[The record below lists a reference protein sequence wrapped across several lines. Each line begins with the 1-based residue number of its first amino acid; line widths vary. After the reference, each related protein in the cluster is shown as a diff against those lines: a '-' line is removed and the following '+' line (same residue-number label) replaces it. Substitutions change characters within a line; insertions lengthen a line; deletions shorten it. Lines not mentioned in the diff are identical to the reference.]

1 MSGFEPR
8 EGISNPPTQTESR
21 SKPSM
26 FAGDKSLCQTVSL
39 SLWLHSGHR
48 KMWTSESPP
57 ELDTIAIRSISAY
70 SGNQAKAVES
80 ATTTCSNFDMIPP
93 VRKLYVNINA

>member
-1 MSGFEPR
+1 
-8 EGISNPPTQTESR
+8 
-21 SKPSM
+21 
-26 FAGDKSLCQTVSL
+26 
-39 SLWLHSGHR
+39 
-48 KMWTSESPP
+48 MWTSESPP